1 MGTATAAPTSASA
14 TTPTSVTRRRSR
26 GGGTA
31 RATLAWLSV
40 SGANATATGG
50 ASDYFYI
57 ALETTCGDRAT
68 ERACRFGAPGRL
80 TVRGLDPGTRLTGTF
95 TFGIDE
101 TSGGFGNPAP
111 KRRPGATP
119 D

>member
-1 MGTATAAPTSASA
+1 MRILSGT
-14 TTPTSVTRRRSR
+14 V
-26 GGGTA
+26 
-31 RATLAWLSV
+31 
-40 SGANATATGG
+40 
-50 ASDYFYI
+50 
-57 ALETTCGDRAT
+57 ALGD
-68 ERACRFGAPGRL
+68 
-80 TVRGLDPGTRLTGTF
+80 RGLDPGTRLTGTF

>member
-1 MGTATAAPTSASA
+1 MGVTISGTRADGKPLTLTFMLDRRLVRESAAGFAA
-14 TTPTSVTRRRSR
+14 
-26 GGGTA
+26 GGMLTEGPGFFGSGPMRILSGT
-31 RATLAWLSV
+31 V
-40 SGANATATGG
+40 
-50 ASDYFYI
+50 
-57 ALETTCGDRAT
+57 ALGD
-68 ERACRFGAPGRL
+68 
-80 TVRGLDPGTRLTGTF
+80 RGLDPGTRLTGTF